1 LNEKTLT
8 AVQFAKFSL
17 IGVLNTGIHYLVF
30 LLLFFSL
37 GMNYILAST
46 IGYCAGLV
54 NSFIL
59 NKKWTFQA
67 DGHGSYQELFKFLL
81 VNAAALLL
89 NLALL
94 RILVAQMGT
103 APAIAQLVA
112 MCFSLSGNFL
122 GNRFWTFKKGHD

>member
-1 LNEKTLT
+1 MNEKTLT
-8 AVQFAKFSL
+8 AVQFVKFSL
-17 IGVLNTGIHYLVF
+17 VGALNTGIHYLAF
-30 LLLFFSL
+30 LLLFYSL

-46 IGYCAGLV
+46 IGYCTGLV

-59 NKKWTFQA
+59 NKKWTFQTN
-67 DGHGSYQELFKFLL
+67 GYGSYREPFKFLL

-89 NLALL
+89 NLASL

-103 APAIAQLVA
+103 TPAIAQLVA

-122 GNRFWTFKKGHD
+122 GNRFWTFKKAHN

>member
-8 AVQFAKFSL
+8 AVQFVKFSL
-17 IGVLNTGIHYLVF
+17 VGALNTGIHYLAF
-30 LLLFFSL
+30 LLLFYSL

-46 IGYCAGLV
+46 IGYCTGLV

-59 NKKWTFQA
+59 NKKWTFQTN
-67 DGHGSYQELFKFLL
+67 GYGSYREPFKFLL

-89 NLALL
+89 NLASL

-103 APAIAQLVA
+103 TPAIAQLVA

-122 GNRFWTFKKGHD
+122 GNRFWTFKKAHN